1 MAQNDVL
8 SLTEE
13 LRRVEVFADLP
24 EDQLAWLAEHADVV
38 SFAPGEVSI
47 AEGSPADS
55 LVILL
60 EGEIQARRETGPAD
74 GRVFIIRA
82 GEVTGMLPF
91 SRMTHYNITG
101 RAVTPTRLAR
111 IHTSLFPEMLS
122 RIPVLEGRLVNVLTD
137 RVREATRIEQQRE
150 KLMSL
155 GKLSAG
161 LAHELNNPAA
171 AAGRSAGELRRR
183 LVTLRDLTV
192 DLAECDHAGEFI
204 HLAAELRE
212 KAAARA
218 GDPQPDPVTA
228 SEREDA
234 LTEWLEGHRIERAW
248 VIAGT
253 FANAGLT
260 VDDLESLGGLGE
272 GVEDTPGEALSCLL
286 SWVEEGL
293 AIDALA
299 SEVESAVRRI
309 SELVGAVKSYSH
321 MDSGQAKGPTDLHR
335 DLDSTLTMLNH
346 KVRAKNV
353 QVTRDYAA
361 GLPEIQAFA
370 GELNQVWT
378 NLLDNA
384 FDAVAPGGK
393 VEIRTRRENGYVRVD
408 VQDDGPGIPD
418 NALDNIWDPFFTTKP
433 MGQGTGLGLDIA
445 RRIVERRHSGEMSV
459 ESVPG
464 DTRFTVRLPL

>member
-1 MAQNDVL
+1 MVNDVL

-24 EDQLAWLAEHADVV
+24 DDQLAWLAEHAEVA
-38 SFAPGEVSI
+38 SFAAGEVTI
-47 AEGSPADS
+47 AEGAPADS
-55 LVILL
+55 LVILF
-60 EGEIQARRETGPAD
+60 EGEVQARREKGPAD
-74 GRVFIIRA
+74 GRVIIIRA

-101 RAVTPTRLAR
+101 RAVTPVRMAR
-111 IHTSLFPEMLS
+111 IHTSLFPEMLD
-122 RIPVLEGRLVNVLTD
+122 RIPVLEARLVGLLTD
-137 RVREATRIEQQRE
+137 RVREATRVEQQRE
-150 KLMSL
+150 KLISL

-171 AAGRSAGELRRR
+171 AASRSAGELRRR
-183 LVTLRDLTV
+183 LVTLRELTV
-192 DLAECDHAGEFI
+192 DLAECEHAGELI

-212 KAAARA
+212 KAAARS
-218 GDPQPDPVTA
+218 GDQELDPLA
-228 SEREDA
+228 SSEREDA
-234 LTEWLEGHRIERAW
+234 LTEWLEGHGVERAW

-253 FANAGLT
+253 FAGAGLT
-260 VDDLESLGGLGE
+260 VADLDALGSLIDNAGE
-272 GVEDTPGEALSCLL
+272 ASSEALSCLL

-335 DLDSTLTMLNH
+335 DLDSTLTMLTH

-384 FDAVAPGGK
+384 FDAVAPGGT
-393 VEIRTRRENGYVRVD
+393 VEISTRRENGFVRID
-408 VQDDGPGIPD
+408 VRDDGPGIPED
-418 NALDNIWDPFFTTKP
+418 VLDSIWDPFFTTKP

-445 RRIVERRHSGEMSV
+445 RRIVERRHGGEMSV
-459 ESVPG
+459 ESAPG
-464 DTRFTVRLPL
+464 DTRFTVRLPV